1 MMGKLSCVVV
11 ACAAGIVLA
20 WPSAA
25 QTNKALLQER
35 LISPAV
41 FELLLRRGATTPEQ
55 RRQVIGEAC
64 KTGQLG
70 AGDCPQQRQRR
81 D

>member
-1 MMGKLSCVVV
+1 MIGQLPCVVL
-11 ACAAGIVLA
+11 ACCAGIVLA

-25 QTNKALLQER
+25 QTNEALLQER

-64 KTGQLG
+64 RAGQLG
-70 AGDCPQQRQRR
+70 AGDCPQRR
-81 D
+81 PRRY

>member
-1 MMGKLSCVVV
+1 MGKLSWVVV

-25 QTNKALLQER
+25 QTNEALLQER

-64 KTGQLG
+64 KTWQLG
-70 AGDCPQQRQRR
+70 AAHCPQ
-81 D
+81 

>member
-1 MMGKLSCVVV
+1 MGQLSRGVV

-25 QTNKALLQER
+25 QTNEALLQER
-35 LISPAV
+35 LMSLAV
-41 FELLLRRGATTPEQ
+41 FELLLRRVATTPEQ

-64 KTGQLG
+64 RTWQLG

-81 D
+81 Y

>member
-1 MMGKLSCVVV
+1 MGQLPCFVL
-11 ACAAGIVLA
+11 ACYAGIVLA

-25 QTNKALLQER
+25 QTNEALLQER

-64 KTGQLG
+64 RAGQLG
-70 AGDCPQQRQRR
+70 AGDCPQRR
-81 D
+81 PRRY

>member
-1 MMGKLSCVVV
+1 MMGQLSCVVV
-11 ACAAGIVLA
+11 ACSAGIVLA

-25 QTNKALLQER
+25 QTNEALLRER
-35 LISPAV
+35 LMSLAV

-64 KTGQLG
+64 RTEQLG
-70 AGDCPQQRQRR
+70 AGDCSQQRQRR
-81 D
+81 Y